1 MPRSIA
7 AVGAVCALLTASSL
21 TVAAPATVADVIP
34 LTAAN
39 LRGHAT
45 LYREGWFV
53 VTSSE
58 RAFAYARA
66 QGVDAT
72 GAALARALRDA
83 QAHAGGLPGAL
94 RDDAAAGLATTG
106 KVYSAGSEFTG
117 AIWRQSVSTAGEAW
131 RDARD
136 EFANASRAFVRGHLS
151 LRERTA
157 AERAALAAV
166 PGRYFAKLKDDASNL
181 GELSDAAR
189 RRFGGRIEV
198 GWTRAFARAG
208 EEFRRQ
214 YEKSG
219 EAANSLQGLGPLLHG
234 YLKSLYHGLLAPGG
248 RAVAKGSAVLVS
260 DGVFRPSALATVV
273 AGRTVEA
280 VGLTLWHAGKTGVEI
295 IAPTVEVGLLGG
307 LAFADA
313 AAAPLSL
320 GGGAVLGALNQIAL
334 TTAAPV
340 AGVVHAA
347 GAAAVDSASVVG
359 LVTYDALKG
368 GTSVVIHQA
377 RAGVVLGY
385 NALSAIPTH
394 LLLGVADG
402 AVFLAWDGP
411 RLVIAVARGQLGPGL
426 TGDLPVGT
434 VVNLGELRKPPGVL
448 VDILSSDSEL
458 VGDVLR
464 RLPCDLADP
473 PEVPCAR

>member
-1 MPRSIA
+1 MLSSPGWGGD
-7 AVGAVCALLTASSL
+7 AV
-21 TVAAPATVADVIP
+21 APAQVADVIP

-45 LYREGWFV
+45 LYRDGWFV
-53 VTSSE
+53 VTSSA
-58 RAFAYARA
+58 RALAYARE
-66 QGVDAT
+66 QGIDAS
-72 GAALARALRDA
+72 GAALSKVLHDA
-83 QAHAGGLPGAL
+83 GDHAGSLPGAL

-106 KVYSAGSEFTG
+106 KVYAAGTALSG
-117 AIWRQSVSTAGEAW
+117 AIWRQSVKTAGEAW
-131 RDARD
+131 QDARD
-136 EFANASRAFVRGHLS
+136 EFAEAARVFVRGHLT

-157 AERAALAAV
+157 DERDALAAV

-181 GELSDAAR
+181 GELSEAAR
-189 RRFGGRIEV
+189 RHFGGRIEV
-198 GWTRAFARAG
+198 GWGPAFARAG
-208 EEFRRQ
+208 EDFRRQ

-234 YLKSLYHGLLAPGG
+234 YLKALYQGLVKPGG
-248 RAVAKGSAVLVS
+248 RALAKGSTALVS
-260 DGVFRPSALATVV
+260 DGIFRPSALATVV

-295 IAPTVEVGLLGG
+295 IAPTVEAGLLGG
-307 LAFADA
+307 LSFA
-313 AAAPLSL
+313 AAASAPLALS
-320 GGGAVLGALNQIAL
+320 GGATLGALNQIAL
-334 TTAAPV
+334 TAGAPV
-340 AGVVHAA
+340 AGVAHAA

-368 GTSVVIHQA
+368 GTRVLIHQA
-377 RAGVVLGY
+377 QAGVVLGY
-385 NALSAIPTH
+385 NALTAIPTH

-411 RLVIAVARGQLGPGL
+411 RLVVAVARGQLGPGL
-426 TGDLPVGT
+426 TGDLPVGA
-434 VVNLGELRKPPGVL
+434 VVDLGELRKAPGVL
-448 VDILSSDSEL
+448 VDILSNDAQV

-464 RLPCDLADP
+464 RLPCDLAAK